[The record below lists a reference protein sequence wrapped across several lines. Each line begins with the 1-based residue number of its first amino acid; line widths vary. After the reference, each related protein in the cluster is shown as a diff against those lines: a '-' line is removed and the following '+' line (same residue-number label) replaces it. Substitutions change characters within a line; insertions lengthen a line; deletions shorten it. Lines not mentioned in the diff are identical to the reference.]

1 MSGSLESGVT
11 TFKLESISGSGV
23 ARSSAVPYCN
33 WSGPGVAGFLI
44 VTGRGIVDGVVVV
57 VIARSPDENV
67 K

>member
-1 MSGSLESGVT
+1 MSGSLESGVAR
-11 TFKLESISGSGV
+11 FKLESISGV

-44 VTGRGIVDGVVVV
+44 VKGRGIVDGVVVV